1 MSILNDKHITHILN
15 EKEIGK
21 LYSENFD
28 TRQDENNLYF
38 FMDYFPGG
46 ELANLFAKQRMNM
59 KMDDIKLYLA
69 EIICAIEF
77 LHNHNIVYRDLK
89 LENIVIDKNGHLRLV
104 DFGFAKRLKKERTY
118 TRWGTEG
125 YIAPEIIKDFGHGLA
140 ADIWSLG
147 ILFCNMVS
155 GITPNTKDKLKK
167 VYMFLM
173 NDIYAKDLINKMLN
187 IHADNRPTI
196 AEIKQHTFFKELD
209 WKKVENREYKPYFV
223 PKCDDFFDTQYFENT
238 TPQKHKALYIMQ
250 EYQTASDKGE
260 ESKASPLSKKFNI
273 NLTQEMKYTLG
284 GQIIE
289 QKCQPLG
296 DFKLYRINQLLR
308 DF

>member
-1 MSILNDKHITHILN
+1 MKIIPKLSILNDKHITHILN
-15 EKEIGK
+15 EKEVGK

-118 TRWGTEG
+118 TR
-125 YIAPEIIKDFGHGLA
+125 
-140 ADIWSLG
+140 
-147 ILFCNMVS
+147 
-155 GITPNTKDKLKK
+155 
-167 VYMFLM
+167 
-173 NDIYAKDLINKMLN
+173 
-187 IHADNRPTI
+187 
-196 AEIKQHTFFKELD
+196 
-209 WKKVENREYKPYFV
+209 
-223 PKCDDFFDTQYFENT
+223 
-238 TPQKHKALYIMQ
+238 
-250 EYQTASDKGE
+250 
-260 ESKASPLSKKFNI
+260 
-273 NLTQEMKYTLG
+273 
-284 GQIIE
+284 
-289 QKCQPLG
+289 
-296 DFKLYRINQLLR
+296 
-308 DF
+308 